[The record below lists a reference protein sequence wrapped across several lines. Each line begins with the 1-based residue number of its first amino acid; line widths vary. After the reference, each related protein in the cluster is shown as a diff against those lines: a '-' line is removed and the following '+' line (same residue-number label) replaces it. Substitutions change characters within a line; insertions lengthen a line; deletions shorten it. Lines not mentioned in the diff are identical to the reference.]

1 MLKLHSKLKP
11 SFIFNELSEREL
23 RNINRENGYKTRQR
37 EAILEYLKKENRC
50 VSADE
55 IINALGASKA
65 TAYRSLERFV
75 SEGSVQRFSGDV
87 GESAVYRYNKSHSG
101 HFHLKCTSCGKTVCA
116 DCGFIKQMEEH
127 FMAHH
132 GFGLSKSQTVFYGVC
147 SDCR

>member
-1 MLKLHSKLKP
+1 MIKLHSKLKP
-11 SFIFNELSEREL
+11 SFIFTKRSQKELSD
-23 RNINRENGYKTRQR
+23 INRENGYKTRQR

-75 SEGSVQRFSGDV
+75 NEGSVLRFSGDV
-87 GESAVYRYNKSHSG
+87 GESAVYRYNKSHNG

-116 DCGFIKQMEEH
+116 DCGFIKRMEEH
-127 FMAHH
+127 FMEHH